1 MDTDLVEGKILYTQT
16 GTFDLSKPI
25 FFKPKLY
32 IDELGEY
39 VNNFIEN
46 YNLISMVNN
55 YWSMFL

>member
-1 MDTDLVEGKILYTQT
+1 VETDLVEGNILYTQT

-32 IDELGEY
+32 NDELGEY
-39 VNNFIEN
+39 VKNFIEN

-55 YWSMFL
+55 Y